1 MSSDNIIQNY
11 RNLVEEYKE
20 KIKQITDPVYYNDL
34 IKIIKTADEKVTTL
48 SKEEIEC
55 RRRNRVTSMYT
66 LTKDQ
71 VDELIE
77 TIDQYLFVAILNKN

>member
-1 MSSDNIIQNY
+1 MSSDNIIQHY

-77 TIDQYLFVAILNKN
+77 TIDQYLFVAILNKQ

>member
-66 LTKDQ
+66 ITKDQ

>member
-77 TIDQYLFVAILNKN
+77 TIDQYLFVAILNKQ

>member
-1 MSSDNIIQNY
+1 MSSDNIIQHY

-77 TIDQYLFVAILNKN
+77 TIDQYLFVAILNTN

>member
-20 KIKQITDPVYYNDL
+20 KIKQITDPVYHNDL

-66 LTKDQ
+66 ITKDQ

-77 TIDQYLFVAILNKN
+77 TIDQYLFVAILNKQ